1 MTPHNSS
8 IFIIST
14 FNLRIPTFTLH
25 PSSQL
30 SQKAIKGLQIKVR
43 VYRIIGWNIPRK
55 IVAHPHVL
63 CLSDLLQGE
72 FSTFKSPAKY
82 GIVVEL
88 HQVLCDVIVALIL
101 VSE

>member
-1 MTPHNSS
+1 MG
-8 IFIIST
+8 
-14 FNLRIPTFTLH
+14 FNLTESHFKFHESKNGCL
-25 PSSQL
+25 L
-30 SQKAIKGLQIKVR
+30 SKLCQKAIKGLQIKVR

-82 GIVVEL
+82 GIVVDL